1 MRIAIHGRDAH
12 QKSTQFIESVIEY
25 LTKQGVEVTMSDKFL
40 QTFHSPRV
48 RSLKIK
54 SFGHDVN
61 LSRVDF
67 FLSIG
72 GDGTLL
78 ESVTYVGKSGVPILG
93 INTGRLGFLATISRE
108 GVRSAIDN
116 LLEGNFNTDERTLLH
131 LTSDPKL
138 FEGIPFALNDL
149 TIMKKDSS
157 SMITVHVFVDGEL
170 LNSYWADGVIVATPT
185 GSTGYSLSCGGPL
198 IYPHSESLVITPVSP
213 HNLAARPIV
222 ISDIRKFRD
231 QLSDRRQKQEVSC
244 LARFEIR
251 VSKRQREAHR
261 AKGKV
266 QDQAGIASGLYV
278 LQNTKAEVELGIRYQ
293 ELVDHLYLSPAMR

>member
-1 MRIAIHGRDAH
+1 MRIAIHGRDAQ
-12 QKSTQFIESVIEY
+12 QKSTQFIESAIEY
-25 LTKQGVEVTMSDKFL
+25 LSKQGVEVTISDKLL
-40 QTFHSPRV
+40 QTFRSPKV
-48 RSLKIK
+48 RKLRIK
-54 SFGHDVN
+54 SFGQDVN
-61 LSRVDF
+61 LSKVNF

-116 LLEGNFNTDERTLLH
+116 LIEGNFKTDERTLLH
-131 LTSDPKL
+131 LTSDPPL
-138 FEGIPFALNDL
+138 FEGTPFALNDL

-222 ISDIRKFRD
+222 ISENSEISFQIEGRSKKFLVSLDSRHESVAANVKLTVRKERFKIKLVLLPGYTYFKTLRQKLNWGLDIR
-231 QLSDRRQKQEVSC
+231 
-244 LARFEIR
+244 
-251 VSKRQREAHR
+251 
-261 AKGKV
+261 
-266 QDQAGIASGLYV
+266 
-278 LQNTKAEVELGIRYQ
+278 N
-293 ELVDHLYLSPAMR
+293 